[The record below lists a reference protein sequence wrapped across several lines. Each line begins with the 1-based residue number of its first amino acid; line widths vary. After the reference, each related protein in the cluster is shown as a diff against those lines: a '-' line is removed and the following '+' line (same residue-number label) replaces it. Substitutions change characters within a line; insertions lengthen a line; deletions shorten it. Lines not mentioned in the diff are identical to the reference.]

1 MNEDSKNEKRHRWL
15 KPDIKSYAEKFR
27 RVILR
32 IKILGAGVGGLSTGI
47 ALKEKGFDVDI
58 YERHIQRSEIGAGIV
73 CWPNASFVLKELGM
87 LDDIALLAGTP
98 VKMRRFSNKGIDLGS
113 LDISQLDKKMGNPSF
128 SILRKDLMA
137 ALESRLT
144 EFGVRVQYDKKIEK
158 LVSSQSGSTNIHFE
172 NGVVDNA
179 DIIIGADGR
188 MASVARE
195 FVNGNNKPVY
205 QGFIN
210 WIGVYETSAP
220 IFSDIEVSDYWGVG
234 ERFGIVPI
242 SSTKAYWAGGV
253 AAPKISDRNPQEYK
267 SDLLAL
273 FEGWPT
279 PIETIINETPL
290 GSINKVYVHDHN
302 PIETWHR
309 DNVIVIGDAAHA
321 PLPTS
326 GQGACQ
332 AIEDAW
338 HLARLLENH
347 DGSIESVFQEFT
359 KIRLPKTTNITMGAR
374 QFSSSLFHTDE
385 NESEI
390 RNENSKNTDYGLV
403 VSGMAKGWASGLPIY
418 A

>member
-1 MNEDSKNEKRHRWL
+1 MK
-15 KPDIKSYAEKFR
+15 
-27 RVILR
+27 
-32 IKILGAGVGGLSTGI
+32 IKILGAGVGGLITAI

-58 YERHIQRSEIGAGIV
+58 YERNMQRSDIGAGIV

-87 LDDIALLAGTP
+87 LEDIALLSGMP
-98 VKMRRFSNKGIDLGS
+98 VKMRRFSSKGIDLGS
-113 LDISQLDKKMGNPSF
+113 LNISQLDKKMGNPSL

-137 ALESRLT
+137 VLESRLI
-144 EFGVRVQYDKKIEK
+144 ECGVEVQYGKTIEK
-158 LVSSQSGSTNIHFE
+158 LVSSESGLTSIHFE
-172 NGVVDNA
+172 NGVVDNSA

-188 MASVARE
+188 MASVARK

-210 WIGVYETSAP
+210 WIGIYEASAP
-220 IFSDIEVSDYWGVG
+220 IFSNIEVSDYWGVG

-253 AAPKISDRNPQEYK
+253 AAPKIGEKNPLEYK
-267 SDLLAL
+267 PDLLAL
-273 FEGWPT
+273 FKDWPT
-279 PIETIINETPL
+279 PIETIIRETPL
-290 GSINKVYVHDHN
+290 EGINKVYVHDHN

-309 DNVIVIGDAAHA
+309 DNVLVIGDAAHA

-338 HLARLLENH
+338 HLAKLLENN
-347 DGSIESVFQEFT
+347 DGSIESVFQNFT
-359 KIRLPKTTNITMGAR
+359 KNRFPKTTSITMGAR
-374 QFSSSLFHTDE
+374 QFASSLFHTDE

-403 VSGMAKGWASGLPIY
+403 VNGMAKGWSSGLPIY

>member
-1 MNEDSKNEKRHRWL
+1 MK
-15 KPDIKSYAEKFR
+15 
-27 RVILR
+27 
-32 IKILGAGVGGLSTGI
+32 IKILGAGVGGLSTAI

-58 YERHIQRSEIGAGIV
+58 YERHIQRSDIGAGIV

-87 LDDIALLAGTP
+87 LDDIALLSGSP
-98 VKMRRFSNKGIDLGS
+98 VKMRRFSSKGVDLGS
-113 LDISQLDKKMGNPSF
+113 LNITQLDKKMGNPSF

-137 ALESRLT
+137 VLESRLI
-144 EFGVRVQYDKKIEK
+144 ECGVKVQYGKKIEK
-158 LVSSQSGSTNIHFE
+158 LVLSQSGSTSIHFE
-172 NGVVDNA
+172 NGVVENA

-195 FVNGNNKPVY
+195 FVNGSNKPVY

-210 WIGVYETSAP
+210 WIGVYEANTP
-220 IFSDIEVSDYWGVG
+220 IFSNIEVSDYWGVRK
-234 ERFGIVPI
+234 RFGIVPI

-253 AAPKISDRNPQEYK
+253 AEPKIGDRNPQEYK
-267 SDLLAL
+267 PDLLAL

-279 PIETIINETPL
+279 PIEAIINGTPL
-290 GSINKVYVHDHN
+290 ESINKVYVHDHN

-338 HLARLLENH
+338 HLAKLLENH
-347 DGSIESVFQEFT
+347 NGSIESVFQKFT

-374 QFSSSLFHTDE
+374 QFASSLFHMDE

-403 VSGMAKGWASGLPIY
+403 VNGMAKGWASGLPIY